1 MTEDADH
8 PLLARARDLCLG
20 FLDSIEDDRDG
31 HPTFRVREKAFVSA
45 PPLGDGGLALVMQAA
60 AGEQDSLLAEGA
72 PFFLPDGCAKGWI
85 GIALADDTDWD
96 EVEELVGD
104 SYRAIAPKSVVRKH
118 DGLR

>member
-1 MTEDADH
+1 MTETEH
-8 PLLARARDLCLG
+8 PNLTRARDLCLG

-31 HPTFRVREKAFVSA
+31 YPTFRVREKAFACAVT
-45 PPLGDGGLALVMQAA
+45 GDDEGISLLMQAA
-60 AGEQDSLLAEGA
+60 AGEQDSLLAEGP
-72 PFFLPDGCAKGWI
+72 PFFLPDGCSKGWI
-85 GIALADDTDWD
+85 GIALDADTDWA